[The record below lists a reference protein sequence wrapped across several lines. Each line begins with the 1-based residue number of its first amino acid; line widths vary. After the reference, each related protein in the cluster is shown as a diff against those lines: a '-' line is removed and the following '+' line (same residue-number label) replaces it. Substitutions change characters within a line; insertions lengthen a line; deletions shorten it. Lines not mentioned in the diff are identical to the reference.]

1 MENFAEKNLPAQL
14 LPFFSKYSRKLVAV
28 YLFGSAADGTATD
41 SSDIDIA
48 VLLRNTGNQEET
60 FLRFNLYADLCRT
73 LGRNDIDLVILNY
86 TSNLI
91 LKDTIIRHGIV
102 LYTADDSDNERI
114 DFELKVMHSCT
125 DFKLQRHRV
134 MGI

>member
-1 MENFAEKNLPAQL
+1 
-14 LPFFSKYSRKLVAV
+14 
-28 YLFGSAADGTATD
+28 
-41 SSDIDIA
+41 
-48 VLLRNTGNQEET
+48 LRNTGNQEET

-125 DFKLQRHRV
+125 DFKLQRQRV